1 MLVASG
7 SCLRTSDQ
15 GREVVGG
22 VALAARQHVG
32 VDRHRH
38 DGAGMAEPGRDDVHR
53 LARSQQERGVRM
65 ALMGN
70 SP

>member
-15 GREVVGG
+15 GREPVGG

-32 VDRHRH
+32 VDAQSDDR
-38 DGAGMAEPGRDDVHR
+38 GGVAEP
-53 LARSQQERGVRM
+53 L
-65 ALMGN
+65 
-70 SP
+70 